1 MAISL
6 YYDNI
11 VSMVSFDDNPFTS
24 SKPTTSPTAR
34 VAPPMPPV
42 ALPHSVKKRHAII
55 IASET
60 MQSNANISA
69 NTSNHTTA
77 ANSINSTASNHSNT
91 VDSDYS
97 SVVDNTNTHITSNPS
112 DTTTVSGMQANATDN
127 TVNNSNHNNTDRISD
142 ANANNANVNMPTG
155 NDDMSNNKIKR
166 KHHPFKVLFSVIA
179 DICILIALIAG
190 CYVFWLEFWTGVESE
205 QQQSST
211 TQAVGWKQADTTK
224 IAPKQDGEPPV
235 QPTSIQYGGLLGQ
248 LYIPRF
254 GDGWNRNLVE
264 GTDWTQLGR
273 NGIGH
278 YQSSALPGQI
288 GLFAVAGH
296 VNGYG
301 QPLGELD
308 KLQNGDYVIM
318 RTQDYWYVYQQ
329 YDQKIVNKNQG
340 EAIADVPFQP
350 YAKPTERL
358 MALTTCWPKYTWGG
372 APNRRVSYAKFVYW
386 ARVSDGVPAELVKNA
401 GTVSTS
407 FISTTTTA
415 AARKLPS
422 MKEITR
428 ILAVAYVILFISA
441 ALGWS
446 FLGVKRWH
454 EAYKNGKTT
463 FSITGWLY
471 RIQPGPRAIQVL
483 LCIMLTMLAIAFITA
498 YVCPW
503 AAETIPMLRVS
514 AAMD

>member
-1 MAISL
+1 
-6 YYDNI
+6 
-11 VSMVSFDDNPFTS
+11 MVSFDDNPFTS
-24 SKPTTSPTAR
+24 SKKHTTGLTAQ
-34 VAPPMPPV
+34 VAPPVPPV
-42 ALPHSVKKRHAII
+42 SLPRSIKRHH
-55 IASET
+55 STTTVNET
-60 MQSNANISA
+60 MQSNANTSSNNTTHNRLNTSA
-69 NTSNHTTA
+69 N
-77 ANSINSTASNHSNT
+77 ANNSADNNMNATASTHTSHT
-91 VDSDYS
+91 Y
-97 SVVDNTNTHITSNPS
+97 NTHITSNQ
-112 DTTTVSGMQANATDN
+112 TNQTVSSIQANT
-127 TVNNSNHNNTDRISD
+127 TDRISKTND
-142 ANANNANVNMPTG
+142 NNADMSANISNVNMPAD
-155 NDDMSNNKIKR
+155 NADKLNR

-179 DICILIALIAG
+179 DICIMIALLAG
-190 CYVFWLEFWTGVESE
+190 CYAFWLEFWTGVESE
-205 QQQSST
+205 QQQSNT
-211 TQAVGWKQADTTK
+211 TQSVGWKQADTTK
-224 IAPKQDGEPPV
+224 IAPKQDGDSPV

-248 LYIPRF
+248 IYIPRF

-329 YDQKIVNKNQG
+329 YDQKIVDKNQG

-358 MALTTCWPKYTWGG
+358 MALTTCWPKYTFGG
-372 APNRRVSYAKFVYW
+372 APDRRVAYAKFVYW
-386 ARVSDGVPAELVKNA
+386 AKVSDGVPAELVKNTN
-401 GTVSTS
+401 TVSTD
-407 FISTTTTA
+407 FISTTTTI

-422 MKEITR
+422 MKEITK
-428 ILAVAYVILFISA
+428 ILTVAYAILFISA

-446 FLGVKRWH
+446 FQGIKRWH
-454 EAYKNGKTT
+454 KAYNDGKTT
-463 FSITGWLY
+463 FSLTGWLY
-471 RIQPGPRAIQVL
+471 RIQPGPRALQVL

-503 AAETIPMLRVS
+503 AAETIPILKVS

>member
-1 MAISL
+1 MLA
-6 YYDNI
+6 DFN
-11 VSMVSFDDNPFTS
+11 
-24 SKPTTSPTAR
+24 
-34 VAPPMPPV
+34 
-42 ALPHSVKKRHAII
+42 
-55 IASET
+55 
-60 MQSNANISA
+60 
-69 NTSNHTTA
+69 
-77 ANSINSTASNHSNT
+77 
-91 VDSDYS
+91 
-97 SVVDNTNTHITSNPS
+97 
-112 DTTTVSGMQANATDN
+112 
-127 TVNNSNHNNTDRISD
+127 
-142 ANANNANVNMPTG
+142 
-155 NDDMSNNKIKR
+155 
-166 KHHPFKVLFSVIA
+166 PFKVLFSVIA

-372 APNRRVSYAKFVYW
+372 APDRRVSYAKFVYW
-386 ARVSDGVPAELVKNA
+386 ARVSDGVPAELVKNT
-401 GTVSTS
+401 GNVSTS

-422 MKEITR
+422 IKKITK
-428 ILAVAYVILFISA
+428 ILAVAYGILFISA

-446 FLGVKRWH
+446 FQGIKRWH
-454 EAYKNGKTT
+454 KAYNDGKTT
-463 FSITGWLY
+463 FSLTGWLY

-503 AAETIPMLRVS
+503 AAETIPILKVS

>member
-1 MAISL
+1 MP
-6 YYDNI
+6 YDNI
-11 VSMVSFDDNPFTS
+11 ASMVSYDDNPFTS
-24 SKPTTSPTAR
+24 SKKHTTSLT
-34 VAPPMPPV
+34 APPVPPV
-42 ALPHSVKKRHAII
+42 ALPRSIKRHH
-55 IASET
+55 STTTVNET
-60 MQSNANISA
+60 MQSNAN
-69 NTSNHTTA
+69 TSNHTTNNSLNTSANA
-77 ANSINSTASNHSNT
+77 ASANASTSADNNMNTTASTHTSA
-91 VDSDYS
+91 VDYHQTD
-97 SVVDNTNTHITSNPS
+97 TRITSNQ
-112 DTTTVSGMQANATDN
+112 TVSSMQANATD
-127 TVNNSNHNNTDRISD
+127 RISKTND
-142 ANANNANVNMPTG
+142 SNVNMPESNSNVNMPAD
-155 NDDMSNNKIKR
+155 NDDKPKR

-179 DICILIALIAG
+179 DICIMIALLAG

-205 QQQSST
+205 QHQSNT
-211 TQAVGWKQADTTK
+211 TQSVGWKQADTTK

-248 LYIPRF
+248 IYIPRF

-329 YDQKIVNKNQG
+329 YDQKIVDKNQG

-358 MALTTCWPKYTWGG
+358 MALTTCWPKYTFGG
-372 APNRRVSYAKFVYW
+372 APDRRVAYAKFVYW
-386 ARVSDGVPAELVKNA
+386 AKVSDGVPAELVKNTN
-401 GTVSTS
+401 TVSTD
-407 FISTTTTA
+407 FISTTTTI

-422 MKEITR
+422 MKEITK
-428 ILAVAYVILFISA
+428 ILTVAYAILFISA
-441 ALGWS
+441 ALGWL
-446 FLGVKRWH
+446 FQGIKRWH
-454 EAYKNGKTT
+454 KAYNDGKTT
-463 FSITGWLY
+463 FSLTGWLY
-471 RIQPGPRAIQVL
+471 RIQPGPRALQVL

-503 AAETIPMLRVS
+503 AAETIPILKVS

>member
-1 MAISL
+1 
-6 YYDNI
+6 
-11 VSMVSFDDNPFTS
+11 MVSYDDNPFTS
-24 SKPTTSPTAR
+24 SKTAQQ
-34 VAPPMPPV
+34 VAPPVPPV
-42 ALPHSVKKRHAII
+42 ALPRSIKRHHSTTTAN
-55 IASET
+55 ET
-60 MQSNANISA
+60 MQSNANTS
-69 NTSNHTTA
+69 SNHTTDNRLNTN
-77 ANSINSTASNHSNT
+77 ANASNANASTSANNNMNATVSTHSNT
-91 VDSDYS
+91 GDYHQA
-97 SVVDNTNTHITSNPS
+97 DTRITSNQ
-112 DTTTVSGMQANATDN
+112 TVSSMQANATDRISKTN
-127 TVNNSNHNNTDRISD
+127 YSNADMPTSNSNADMPAD
-142 ANANNANVNMPTG
+142 NADKP
-155 NDDMSNNKIKR
+155 KR

-179 DICILIALIAG
+179 DICIMIALLAG
-190 CYVFWLEFWTGVESE
+190 CYAFWLEFWTGVESE
-205 QQQSST
+205 QQQSNT
-211 TQAVGWKQADTTK
+211 TQSVGWKQADTTK
-224 IAPKQDGEPPV
+224 IAPKQDGAPPS

-248 LYIPRF
+248 IYIPRF

-329 YDQKIVNKNQG
+329 YDQKIVDKNQG

-358 MALTTCWPKYTWGG
+358 MALTTCWPKYTFGG
-372 APNRRVSYAKFVYW
+372 APDRRVAYAKFVYW
-386 ARVSDGVPAELVKNA
+386 AKVSDGVPAELVKNTN
-401 GTVSTS
+401 TVSTD
-407 FISTTTTA
+407 FISTTTTI

-422 MKEITR
+422 MKEITK
-428 ILAVAYVILFISA
+428 ILTVAYAILFISA

-446 FLGVKRWH
+446 FQGIKRWH
-454 EAYKNGKTT
+454 KAYNDGKTT
-463 FSITGWLY
+463 FSLTGWLY
-471 RIQPGPRAIQVL
+471 RIQPGPRALQVL

-503 AAETIPMLRVS
+503 AAETIPILKVS

>member
-1 MAISL
+1 MI
-6 YYDNI
+6 YDNI
-11 VSMVSFDDNPFTS
+11 AIMVSFDDNPFTS
-24 SKPTTSPTAR
+24 SKKPTTGLTAQ
-34 VAPPMPPV
+34 VAPPVPPV
-42 ALPHSVKKRHAII
+42 ALPRSIKRHPSTTTAN
-55 IASET
+55 ET
-60 MQSNANISA
+60 MQSNANTS
-69 NTSNHTTA
+69 SNHTTHNRLNTSANA
-77 ANSINSTASNHSNT
+77 ASANARTNADNNMNTTASTHSNNT
-91 VDSDYS
+91 IDYHQA
-97 SVVDNTNTHITSNPS
+97 DTRITSNQ
-112 DTTTVSGMQANATDN
+112 TVSSMQANATDMISKTN
-127 TVNNSNHNNTDRISD
+127 DSNADMPANIS
-142 ANANNANVNMPTG
+142 NVNMPAG
-155 NDDMSNNKIKR
+155 NDDKLKR

-179 DICILIALIAG
+179 DICIMIALLAG
-190 CYVFWLEFWTGVESE
+190 CYAFWLEFWTGVESE
-205 QQQSST
+205 QQQSNT
-211 TQAVGWKQADTTK
+211 TQSVGWKQADTTK

-248 LYIPRF
+248 IYIPRF

-329 YDQKIVNKNQG
+329 YDQKIVDKNQG

-358 MALTTCWPKYTWGG
+358 MALTTCWPKYTFGG
-372 APNRRVSYAKFVYW
+372 APDRRVAYAKFAYW
-386 ARVSDGVPAELVKNA
+386 AKVSDGVPAELVKNTN
-401 GTVSTS
+401 TVNTD
-407 FISTTTTA
+407 FISTTTTI

-422 MKEITR
+422 MKEITK
-428 ILAVAYVILFISA
+428 ILTVAYAILFISA

-446 FLGVKRWH
+446 FQGIKRWH
-454 EAYKNGKTT
+454 KAYNDGKTT
-463 FSITGWLY
+463 FSLTGWLY
-471 RIQPGPRAIQVL
+471 RIQPGPRALQVL

-503 AAETIPMLRVS
+503 AAETIPILKVS